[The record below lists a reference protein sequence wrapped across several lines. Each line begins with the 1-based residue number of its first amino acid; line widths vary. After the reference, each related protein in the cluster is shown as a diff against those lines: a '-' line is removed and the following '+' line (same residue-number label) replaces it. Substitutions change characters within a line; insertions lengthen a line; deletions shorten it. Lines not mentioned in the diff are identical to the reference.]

1 MADFNF
7 YINRQGI
14 QGRKGEKGD
23 TGFSPTI
30 SVGTDTL
37 DEYKL
42 IIANESNSFET
53 PNLRGN
59 INIQDNGGTYLRYDA
74 ETQQISAQNIDA
86 ATADTLGG
94 VRLSTEAD
102 VIAMGAETVVT
113 PADVADALPLY
124 LEGEGAVT
132 ITQDELTSKTKI
144 KVDVPSVNDLESR
157 MSTAEAEI
165 ADIQTDVANL
175 NNNKVAKTDLATTN
189 SAGIVKVDGTSI
201 TVTADGTISAVG
213 GGGTGDVTASGNNVF
228 TGDNKF
234 KRDVIIDCNA
244 SSGNALILHDSLA
257 SPYDN
262 YATLRMDVNGDLTI
276 DSEDGGLTL
285 DTYLSKSK
293 IEMNKNGDIYFT
305 SEKPLK
311 HLNFQGSGTAVP
323 LVTQENIKAGENITL
338 NKNAETGDI
347 TISSTGGGSGSGDVT
362 AAGNNRFTGDNTFTG
377 KVNIA
382 GGALTV
388 DGVANL
394 NQATAQYLNAVSITS
409 SGEINATS
417 IKANGLRSDDI
428 QTTENKKYLTEL
440 DVDNQT
446 IQVVDGKLHAN
457 SSYTL
462 PTASTTQL
470 GGVKVDGTSV
480 TIDSNG
486 VISAV
491 GGGGGS
497 APDNMV
503 TTDTNQDIT
512 GMKTIVNSDGLCF
525 KSTNSLATSVTAQI
539 VNTSSRASNT
549 IGKVT
554 ILPDKSSGSRYGF
567 ARIAYGILNDNNSNY
582 PLYGKGGLQVTPV
595 VDDTSAE
602 ARILL
607 GSSYNGMGN
616 IVGTTSGLTIGTG
629 AAGSELS
636 ITSTDITFNGQ
647 SLLNSGGETPSNM
660 VTTDSDQTINGTKT
674 FANGTGTVFT
684 GTSSNSNSLIID
696 GDDKEIRFNSE
707 NQSDAV
713 IKNQGWNST
722 NLNIGENFN
731 SVKITTTLY
740 DKNGNEITGGGS
752 SAPENM
758 VTTDTDQII
767 TGAKTFTNS
776 ITFNNTLNMS
786 TANTDT
792 LYIHSSGSYAEGY
805 TTDIESHKNL
815 NIKTRLGGG
824 AITLAPY
831 SSGLNALK
839 YKDSGSA
846 SGPSYDILHTGN
858 LVTGNNITISEPN
871 STGVRTISG
880 PSNEYMAGMA
890 MPSDRYVNLDLG
902 ASGTSYTA
910 PADGWVYVTKLATKI
925 NQYLS
930 LTSGNMQ
937 VAQNAVANDSTIS
950 LLLQVR
956 KGVSFRVGYNLGGA
970 TQRFGFQYAEGSQPT
985 A

>member
-201 TVTADGTISAVG
+201 TVTADGT
-213 GGGTGDVTASGNNVF
+213 
-228 TGDNKF
+228 
-234 KRDVIIDCNA
+234 
-244 SSGNALILHDSLA
+244 
-257 SPYDN
+257 
-262 YATLRMDVNGDLTI
+262 
-276 DSEDGGLTL
+276 
-285 DTYLSKSK
+285 
-293 IEMNKNGDIYFT
+293 
-305 SEKPLK
+305 
-311 HLNFQGSGTAVP
+311 
-323 LVTQENIKAGENITL
+323 
-338 NKNAETGDI
+338 
-347 TISSTGGGSGSGDVT
+347 
-362 AAGNNRFTGDNTFTG
+362 
-377 KVNIA
+377 
-382 GGALTV
+382 
-388 DGVANL
+388 
-394 NQATAQYLNAVSITS
+394 
-409 SGEINATS
+409 
-417 IKANGLRSDDI
+417 
-428 QTTENKKYLTEL
+428 
-440 DVDNQT
+440 
-446 IQVVDGKLHAN
+446 
-457 SSYTL
+457 
-462 PTASTTQL
+462 
-470 GGVKVDGTSV
+470 
-480 TIDSNG
+480 
-486 VISAV
+486 ISAV